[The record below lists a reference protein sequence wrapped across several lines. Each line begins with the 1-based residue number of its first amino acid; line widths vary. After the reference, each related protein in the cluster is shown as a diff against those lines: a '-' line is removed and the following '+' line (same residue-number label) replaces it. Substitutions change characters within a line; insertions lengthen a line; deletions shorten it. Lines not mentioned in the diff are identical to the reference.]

1 MNNLTTEAEARA
13 ESARVSR
20 GGKTRV
26 FTRVT
31 CPSAF
36 SPFMRNAGRRVGWG
50 GLHCA
55 RRGGGR
61 APRGTTL
68 QPARVSVALCG
79 ERRKKRTGIIHDA
92 AWGGRAKR
100 VTLGEL
106 VDK

>member
-36 SPFMRNAGRRVGWG
+36 SPFMRNAGRRAGSIVP
-50 GLHCA
+50 
-55 RRGGGR
+55 RGEEGS
-61 APRGTTL
+61 APRGTL
-68 QPARVSVALCG
+68 QLSNPLSAVSDVKSG
-79 ERRKKRTGIIHDA
+79 RGGGSDIIHDVERTNEA
-92 AWGGRAKR
+92 GYFG
-100 VTLGEL
+100 
-106 VDK
+106 